1 MESTTQIF
9 LRIAIEDEDDIV
21 VGEGLIDK
29 YNDPRIQVQS
39 FDFTMQA
46 KQSTVRA
53 SGDYASSNLDM
64 GKVKVTKAFDI
75 ATNNLARL
83 VKNRTKFSEAR
94 LTVDQHM
101 TWGQQSEREQ
111 NAIIVFHLLNG
122 HVVSQNL
129 SAKEDKGGASISET
143 IELSFKNV
151 QIDYYVQQDKE
162 ASSASG
168 RTYRATPVASF
179 VTQFDEHDD

>member
-9 LRIAIEDEDDIV
+9 LRIAIENDDDIV

-39 FDFTMQA
+39 FDFSLQA
-46 KQSTVRA
+46 KQSTVR
-53 SGDYASSNLDM
+53 STGDYASSNLDM
-64 GKVKVTKAFDI
+64 GRVKVTKAFDTASNRI
-75 ATNNLARL
+75 GML
-83 VKNRTKFSEAR
+83 VKNRTKFSEVR

-101 TWGQQSEREQ
+101 TWGQQNEREQ

-122 HVVSQNL
+122 HVVSQSL

-143 IELSFKNV
+143 LEFSFKNV
-151 QIDYYVQQDKE
+151 QVDYYVQQGKD
-162 ASSASG
+162 AWSASA

-179 VTQFDEHDD
+179 LTEFQDDGD

>member
-9 LRIAIEDEDDIV
+9 LRIAIEHEDDII
-21 VGEGLIDK
+21 VGEGMIDK

-39 FDFTMQA
+39 FDFSMQA
-46 KQSTVRA
+46 KQNTVRT

-64 GKVKVTKAFDI
+64 GKVKVTKPFDTASNRI
-75 ATNNLARL
+75 ALL

-122 HVVSQNL
+122 HVVSQSL
-129 SAKEDKGGASISET
+129 SAKEEKSGAAISET
-143 IELSFKNV
+143 LELSFKNV
-151 QIDYYVQQDKE
+151 QVDYYIQQGKE
-162 ASSASG
+162 AASASG

-179 VTQFDEHDD
+179 VTEFDDSDD